1 MTSNMLDKT
10 LFNFRTIIV
19 RPFGKTV
26 VTGVNGRLTVS
37 PEELDLV
44 HPTTTN
50 PTTTT
55 TTNPT
60 TTTTTTT
67 TTITTTTPA
76 TLSPPTATAVWMSHM
91 TDEKGTVSQN
101 SLFAQDNS

>member
-1 MTSNMLDKT
+1 M
-10 LFNFRTIIV
+10 

-60 TTTTTTT
+60 TTTTT
-67 TTITTTTPA
+67 PA

-91 TDEKGTVSQN
+91 TDEKGAVTQD